1 MKVITTSE
9 SQTGGGKRSVHIHSG
24 TPFNNR
30 NLEHAKK
37 EPSFKGADCVKRSG
51 GIREGVACDLTS
63 NTEGSVRVS
72 VHAAL

>member
-1 MKVITTSE
+1 MVRQAKKKTQLLIQVSGSRSVKVITTSE

-37 EPSFKGADCVKRSG
+37 EPSFKGAD
-51 GIREGVACDLTS
+51 
-63 NTEGSVRVS
+63 
-72 VHAAL
+72 